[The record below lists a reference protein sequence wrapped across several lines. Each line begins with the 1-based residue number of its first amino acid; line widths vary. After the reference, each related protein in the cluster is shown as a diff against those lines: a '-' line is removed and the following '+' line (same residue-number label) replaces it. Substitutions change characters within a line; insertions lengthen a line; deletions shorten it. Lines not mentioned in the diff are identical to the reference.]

1 MKPLKD
7 LPFAIV
13 FVCHVLC
20 IFALAMLYG
29 LQTLLK
35 HSNHSSSYISV
46 NPSSGSLTEPKD
58 PYKYQIEKYL
68 VGFILTTILSSSLSI
83 LWVYLTS
90 TMATKI
96 VEFSLTTVILFNVSG
111 GIIFFISGN
120 SLSGLVLLLV
130 ALASLLFFLYVRS
143 RIEFISANLQIACQA
158 IWSMSSLITWSLV
171 ILFIQVRENDETSLQ
186 NDVNGLSRRC
196 GVLFGPWRSM
206 VSQQMNQFGPSRKAH
221 TLTTSDHV
229 PPTATMM

>member
-1 MKPLKD
+1 VSEYGCGWCNKRCVSEFDLTLCWKMKPLKD
-7 LPFAIV
+7 LPFAIA
-13 FVCHVLC
+13 FVSHVLC
-20 IFALAMLYG
+20 ILALAMSYG

-46 NPSSGSLTEPKD
+46 NPSSG
-58 PYKYQIEKYL
+58 
-68 VGFILTTILSSSLSI
+68 SLSI

-130 ALASLLFFLYVRS
+130 AVASLLFFLYVRS

-229 PPTATMM
+229 PPTATLM